1 MQSALRADALTS
13 TSTGIAVRVGLPWIR
28 SLPVA
33 CVREP
38 ALVIDGV
45 DAGRVQV
52 ALGDR
57 HLDPSRLADE
67 AGWWFAQDRL
77 VLELDRPLE
86 PGIHSVVVSFR
97 LLIPYLMAGPDGG
110 PLELP
115 MRLAGD
121 LLLDHD
127 PVPSVSLDV
136 A

>member
-1 MQSALRADALTS
+1 MQSALRDDALTS
-13 TSTGIAVRVGLPWIR
+13 TATGVAVRIGLPWIR
-28 SLPVA
+28 SLPIA

-38 ALVIDGV
+38 AVIIDGV
-45 DAGRVQV
+45 DAVPAQV
-52 ALGDR
+52 VLGDR
-57 HLDPSRLADE
+57 ALDSSRIIDE

-77 VLELDRPLE
+77 VLELNRPLE
-86 PGIHSVVVSFR
+86 PGVHSVVVSFR
-97 LLIPYLMAGPDGG
+97 LLIPYLMAGPGG
-110 PLELP
+110 TPLELP